1 MVKNFWLLKL
11 RLQSFEPFFSKKHFS
26 PLASPVATVLWSKIH
41 LSQTLRP
48 VPTIYWCS
56 LSGAFE
62 KKIIKSCSVIFRK
75 FLRNNI
81 LIDCVIKRHLFSR
94 CFRGS
99 SSEKCYVVLRKTS
112 SMRFSHRFTKGFHGT
127 VSDISIEWYSKFLPQ
142 KKQHRC
148 KEKVFFFVILYLYF
162 FQCYP

>member
-1 MVKNFWLLKL
+1 MGLFFQKNIFHPWLP
-11 RLQSFEPFFSKKHFS
+11 RSLQSFGLKYTCLKRYALFPQFTDA
-26 PLASPVATVLWSKIH
+26 ASLVLLK
-41 LSQTLRP
+41 
-48 VPTIYWCS
+48 
-56 LSGAFE
+56 

-81 LIDCVIKRHLFSR
+81 LIDRVIKRHLFSR